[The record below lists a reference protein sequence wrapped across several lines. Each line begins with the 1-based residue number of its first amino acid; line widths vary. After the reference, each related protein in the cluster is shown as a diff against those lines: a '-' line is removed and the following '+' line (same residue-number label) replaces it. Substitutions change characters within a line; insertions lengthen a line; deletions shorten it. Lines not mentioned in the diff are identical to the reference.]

1 MSFFGIVDTFS
12 SGTFTGWIY
21 NSLVAQQ
28 TLAVRINDLKVR
40 EVEANVLR
48 PDVKAAG
55 VAPEECG
62 FAFQLD
68 LQDLPADG
76 CTLSLVD
83 STTNTPLENGIF
95 TLLDGILTPGLAD
108 GTTEVARLSLLSIKQ
123 YLKAQEEKFGE
134 QTTTLVAKELLKAI
148 EHLPTNT
155 FVALSYLLIL
165 GRIPDPAGFQNSLTN
180 GRFEGHA
187 RYQFVLEMMRSE
199 EFRKKRTPNLVLA
212 DLQGNDFSRLS
223 SNGLTIK
230 T

>member
-21 NSLVAQQ
+21 NSLVTKQ
-28 TLAVRINDLKVR
+28 TLAVRINNLKVR

-83 STTNTPLENGIF
+83 ATTNTPLENGIF
-95 TLLDGILTPGLAD
+95 KLLDGILTPGLAD
-108 GTTEVARLSLLSIKQ
+108 ATIEVARPSLSIKQ

-134 QTTTLVAKELLKAI
+134 QTTALVAKELLKAI

-212 DLQGNDFSRLS
+212 DLNGSDFSLV
-223 SNGLTIK
+223 T
-230 T
+230 